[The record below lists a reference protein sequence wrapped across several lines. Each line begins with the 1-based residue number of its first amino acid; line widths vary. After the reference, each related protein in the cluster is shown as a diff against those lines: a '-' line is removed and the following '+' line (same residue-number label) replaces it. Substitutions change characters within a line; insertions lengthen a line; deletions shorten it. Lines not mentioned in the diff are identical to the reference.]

1 MTSISDYKAQIL
13 QQVQEAHKA
22 SDPLDPDARKI
33 LDVAGSEGQIADLIK
48 RLADPATPVAEQL
61 SALNT
66 LGIVSNFSKVLPTQ
80 AADLINALRGL
91 IHSPDAEVRRQA
103 LSSLSLRGD
112 AVAQDYLRT
121 ELQSDK
127 PEAEKSIPTYQA
139 IAMLGVDGKALDKS
153 LLLNIARNPPDEAS
167 LVQAVRHLPADKDTA
182 SVLMGILR
190 DESKPMAARALIPDI
205 VNNVDPGG
213 FAAQAKQMLEE
224 HGAASKIAPYLA
236 LGLAGIRPG
245 HNEPL
250 VDDTKAVVRSLAAD
264 GSDAFQQAVSQLN
277 NTILPDK

>member
-1 MTSISDYKAQIL
+1 MTKISDYKAQL
-13 QQVQEAHKA
+13 MQQVQEAGA
-22 SDPLDPDARKI
+22 PLDPGARKT
-33 LDVAGSEGQIADLIK
+33 LDLAGSEGQIAELIK

-66 LGIVSNFSKVLPTQ
+66 LAVVSNFSKVLPTQ
-80 AADLINALRGL
+80 SAELINALRGL

-112 AVAQDYLRT
+112 AVAQQYLRT
-121 ELQSDK
+121 ELGSGK
-127 PEAEKSIPTYQA
+127 SEAEKSIPTYQA
-139 IAMLGVDGKALDKS
+139 IAMLGVDGKSIDKS
-153 LLLNIARNPPDEAS
+153 LLLSIAQNPPDDAS
-167 LVQAVRHLPADKDTA
+167 LVQAIRHLPADKDTA
-182 SVLMGILR
+182 AVLMGILR

-224 HGAASKIAPYLA
+224 HGAASTIAPYLA

-245 HNEPL
+245 HNQPS
-250 VDDTKAVVRSLAAD
+250 VDDTKAVVRSLAAG